1 MRERLRWFNTI
12 RAQLTLGFGVILLLH
27 GVSAAIGYGSL
38 QRLRFRSQTT
48 LDNAA
53 QLREQSLE
61 LKTNFLLA
69 RQAEEAYFN
78 TWQGGHLDADALGHI
93 QTNQAY
99 LAQARQNLANL
110 RELEAQNPELAKEFA
125 LLDSLFNNY
134 ESAFDITT
142 RRISEDSLNYEIHR
156 QIEKL
161 ISTLPSGQRSDI
173 TALRGLV
180 WQLMAQQQA
189 YLNTQDSAYL
199 DDLQLGLEQLTATLD
214 RLPTGALDAEAQ
226 ALMQTYQISLN
237 ALLFLDQQVRV
248 NRIIAANVNRDING
262 IIEIISDRSATRAA
276 AARLELANTARQ
288 SSAALLATAL
298 TALALAVWA
307 SVVLRRRIMTPLT
320 LMAIAA
326 ERIARQDLS
335 QPLQLAGDNEFT
347 AVAQAFNH
355 MVNQLRHTLDTLE
368 QRVDQRTTAL
378 ASANQ
383 ALQQQTHSLEI
394 ALQKLRHSEANY
406 RLLVDHLHA
415 GVIVYAPDTTVVMCN
430 QMAVQLLGLPME
442 AIVGQ
447 RTDYP
452 WLLVDETGAALA
464 PEQHPVTQV
473 IASQSP
479 LQNLVLGLC
488 SPQTQPCRWVLVSAF
503 PTFDDAQRLSQVVVT
518 FIDISDR
525 KLAEEELRH
534 QALHDALTGLPNRAL
549 FTERLERAVQR
560 ARRYPEQLFAV
571 LFIDLDRFKVIND
584 SLGHLVGDQ
593 LLLEIAHV
601 LQRHVRASDTVARL
615 GGDEFVILLDN
626 VTSLNEAIQVV
637 ERIQA
642 DIKAPFTLMGHTVFT
657 SASLGIALASP
668 SYRRGEEM
676 LRDADNAM
684 YRAKARGQS
693 SGYEIF
699 NPTMH
704 ASAIQLFELETQLRQ
719 ALEHQDFILHYQPI
733 ISLAT
738 QRLLGFEAL
747 VRWVHP
753 QRGLVYPGEFISL
766 AEETGLIISL
776 SEWIVEA
783 ACRQM
788 ADWCRQFPMV
798 NELKMNVNVAAAQF
812 ERPEFFEQIKAILAR
827 TSLSATNI
835 GLEVTESLLLL
846 HVKGVLSTLSDFQEQ
861 GIDISIDDFGTGY
874 SSLSY
879 LKQFPI
885 NTLKIDQSFVESID
899 VNHDDVSIIKAIIQ
913 IAQSLG
919 MTVVAEG
926 VETEFQ
932 LHRLGQLGCD
942 AIQGYWIAS
951 PMPPDEATAFIQRQ
965 SRLPSMG

>member
-1 MRERLRWFNTI
+1 MRVGRLRWFKTI

-27 GVSAAIGYGSL
+27 GLSAAIGYGSL
-38 QRLRFRSQTT
+38 QRLRSRSQTT

-53 QLREQSLE
+53 QLREWSLE

-69 RQAEEAYFN
+69 RQAEEAFFD
-78 TWQGGHLDADALGHI
+78 TWQGGNMDATAQVHV

-99 LAQARQNLANL
+99 LAQARQNLADL
-110 RELEAQNPELAKEFA
+110 RALEAQNPELAEEFA
-125 LLDSLFNNY
+125 LLDSLFDNY
-134 ESAFDITT
+134 ESAFETTT
-142 RRISEDSLNYEIHR
+142 RRIAEDSLNHKIH
-156 QIEKL
+156 QQLEEL
-161 ISTLPSGQRSDI
+161 IATLPSDSQASGV
-173 TALRGLV
+173 AVLRGLV
-180 WQLMAQQQA
+180 WQLMAEQQA
-189 YLNTQDSAYL
+189 YLNTQDPAYL
-199 DDLQLGLEQLTATLD
+199 DDLQSGLDQLGATLD
-214 RLPTGALDAEAQ
+214 RLPAGTLDPAAQ
-226 ALMQTYQISLN
+226 ALIQTYMLSLN
-237 ALLFLDQQVRV
+237 TLLFLDQQVQV
-248 NRIIAANVNRDING
+248 NRIIAANVNRDIND
-262 IIEIISDRSATRAA
+262 IIQTVSDRSATRAA
-276 AARLELANTARQ
+276 AARLELDNTANQ

-298 TALALAVWA
+298 TALALAIWA

-326 ERIARQDLS
+326 ERIAQHDLS
-335 QPLQLAGDNEFT
+335 QPLRLRGDNEFT

-355 MVNQLRHTLDTLE
+355 MVSQLRQTLDTLE
-368 QRVDQRTTAL
+368 QRVDERTTAL
-378 ASANQ
+378 ATANQ
-383 ALQQQTHSLEI
+383 TLQQQTQSLEI

-415 GVIVYAPDTTVVMCN
+415 GVIVHAADTSIVMCN
-430 QMAVQLLGLPME
+430 QMAVQLLGMPME
-442 AIVGQ
+442 VMVGQ
-447 RTDYP
+447 QTDYP
-452 WLLVDETGAALA
+452 WAFVDEAGAALT
-464 PEQHPVTQV
+464 PEHYPVTQV
-473 IASQSP
+473 IASQRP
-479 LQNLVLGLC
+479 LQNLVLGIC
-488 SPQTQPCRWVLVSAF
+488 SPQTQDCTWVLVNAF
-503 PTFDDAQRLSQVVVT
+503 PTFDEAQGLTQVVVT

-549 FTERLERAVQR
+549 FTERLEQAVQR

-593 LLLEIAHV
+593 LLLQIAHI

-615 GGDEFVILLDN
+615 GGDEFVILLEHI
-626 VTSLNEAIQVV
+626 TSLMEAIHVV

-642 DIKAPFTLMGHTVFT
+642 DVKAPFTLMGHTVFT
-657 SASLGIALASP
+657 SVSLGIALASP
-668 SYRRGEEM
+668 SYERGEDM

-733 ISLAT
+733 VHLAT

-753 QRGLVYPGEFISL
+753 QRGLIHPGEFISL
-766 AEETGLIISL
+766 AEETGLIIPL
-776 SEWIVEA
+776 SEWIFEA

-788 ADWCRQFPMV
+788 ADWRRQFPAV
-798 NELKMNVNVAAAQF
+798 EGLKMNVNVAAAQF
-812 ERPEFFEQIKAILAR
+812 ERPKFFEQIKAILER
-827 TSLSATNI
+827 TSLPATNL

-846 HVKGVLSTLSDFQEQ
+846 SVKGVLSTLSSFQAY

-885 NTLKIDQSFVESID
+885 NTLKIDQSFVENID
-899 VNHDDVSIIKAIIQ
+899 IDHDDISIVKAIIQ
-913 IAQSLG
+913 IARSLG
-919 MTVVAEG
+919 MKVVAEG

-932 LHRLGQLGCD
+932 RHCLGQLGCD

-951 PMPPDEATAFIQRQ
+951 PLSPDQAELFIQRQ
-965 SRLPSMG
+965 GHRSA